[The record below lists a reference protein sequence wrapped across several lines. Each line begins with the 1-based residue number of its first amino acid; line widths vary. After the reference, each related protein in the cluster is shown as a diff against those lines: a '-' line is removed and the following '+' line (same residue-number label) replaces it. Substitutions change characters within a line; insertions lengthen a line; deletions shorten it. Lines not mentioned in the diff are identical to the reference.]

1 MTLLKKFKMEKKH
14 PKLPNELYLTDTLT
28 KLQYCSE

>member
-1 MTLLKKFKMEKKH
+1 MEKKH